1 MKTNFMVME
10 DNESEKYLGDTIGNL
25 VKEEETYDKTLEGIE
40 KLGKQWIKQHIG
52 IHGRTIV
59 ANILLQSKIAHKA
72 SVNGMSKRYRQKIK
86 EFIWGGENK
95 KARVIW
101 EIMLKSPTEGG
112 TGIRDPVMAIEAR
125 RISLLKKLISKD
137 RQPWMKW
144 VERKLNRI
152 AQKWGKNG
160 IMAVKP
166 SRREIK
172 ELKETCVVE
181 TTLKIWYGIG
191 EKKQEERY
199 VEETYQDNIIKK
211 WESGY
216 GIENEKK

>member
-1 MKTNFMVME
+1 
-10 DNESEKYLGDTIGNL
+10 
-25 VKEEETYDKTLEGIE
+25 
-40 KLGKQWIKQHIG
+40 
-52 IHGRTIV
+52 
-59 ANILLQSKIAHKA
+59 
-72 SVNGMSKRYRQKIK
+72 MSKRYRQKIK

-112 TGIRDPVMAIEAR
+112 TVIRDPVMAIEAR

-152 AQKWGKNG
+152 AQKWGKND

-181 TTLKIWYGIG
+181 TTLKIWYEIG
-191 EKKQEERY
+191 GKNKKKDI
-199 VEETYQDNIIKK
+199 ETT
-211 WESGY
+211 
-216 GIENEKK
+216 